1 MKIGVF
7 GGAFNPVHN
16 GHIKLAISYINSL
29 NLDKLIVIPTA
40 NPPHKSSKDL
50 IDGKD
55 RLYMLNLAFKDVDK
69 VEVSDIEFKRQGKSY
84 TFDTIAELKK
94 IYKNAEFYLILG
106 EDQFMSF
113 DKWYKY
119 DEILKEVT
127 LCTAAREENMR
138 DSLKEFSKKLLKDN
152 QCYIADFDPIVVSS
166 SEIREKFK
174 NNIDISFLIPKNVY
188 NYIIEKGL
196 YSV

>member
-7 GGAFNPVHN
+7 GGAFNPVHK

-29 NLDKLIVIPTA
+29 KLDKLIVIPTA

-50 IDGKD
+50 VDGKD
-55 RLYMLNLAFKDVDK
+55 RLNMLNLAFKDVDK
-69 VEVSDIEFKRQGKSY
+69 VEISDIEFNRQGKSY
-84 TFDTIAELKK
+84 TFDTIAELKN
-94 IYKNAEFYLILG
+94 IYKNAEFYLIIG

-127 LCTAAREENMR
+127 LCTAAREENKR
-138 DSLKEFSKKLLKDN
+138 DSLKEFSKKLLKNDK
-152 QCYIADFDPIVVSS
+152 CYIANFDPIVVSS
-166 SEIREKFK
+166 SEIRENLK
-174 NNIDISFLIPKNVY
+174 NNIDISFLIPENVY

>member
-1 MKIGVF
+1 MKIGIF

-16 GHIKLAISYINSL
+16 GHVKLAVSYINSL
-29 NLDKLIVIPTA
+29 KLDKLIVIPTA

-55 RLYMLNLAFKDVDK
+55 RLNMLNLAFKDVDK
-69 VEVSDIEFKRQGKSY
+69 VEISDMEFKRQGKSY
-84 TFDTIAELKK
+84 TADTIAELKK
-94 IYKNAEFYLILG
+94 IYRDAEFFLIIG
-106 EDQFMSF
+106 ADQFLSF

-119 DEILKEVT
+119 DEILNEVT

-138 DSLKEFSKKLLKDN
+138 DVLKDFSKKLLKGN
-152 QCYIADFDPIVVSS
+152 RCYIADFDPIVVSS

>member
-29 NLDKLIVIPTA
+29 KLDKLIVIPTA

-50 IDGKD
+50 VDGKD
-55 RLYMLNLAFKDVDK
+55 RLNMLNLAFKDVDK
-69 VEVSDIEFKRQGKSY
+69 VEISDIEFNRQGKSY
-84 TFDTIAELKK
+84 TFDTIAELKN
-94 IYKNAEFYLILG
+94 IYQNAEFYLIIG

-127 LCTAAREENMR
+127 LCTAAREENKR
-138 DSLKEFSKKLLKDN
+138 DSLKEFSKKLLKNDK
-152 QCYIADFDPIVVSS
+152 CYIANFDPIVVSS
-166 SEIREKFK
+166 SEIRENLK
-174 NNIDISFLIPKNVY
+174 NNIDISFLIPENVY

>member
-1 MKIGVF
+1 MKIGIF

-16 GHIKLAISYINSL
+16 GHVKLAKSYINSL
-29 NLDKLIVIPTA
+29 KLDKLIVIPTA

-50 IDGKD
+50 IDGKE
-55 RLYMLNLAFKDVDK
+55 RLHMLNLAFKDVDK
-69 VEVSDIEFKRQGKSY
+69 VEISDMEFKRQGKSY
-84 TFDTIAELKK
+84 TADTIAELKE
-94 IYKNAEFYLILG
+94 IYKDAEFFLIIG
-106 EDQFMSF
+106 ADQFLSF

-119 DEILKEVT
+119 DEILNEVT

-138 DSLKEFSKKLLKDN
+138 DVLKDFSKKLLKGKN
-152 QCYIADFDPIVVSS
+152 CYIADFDPIVVSS

>member
-1 MKIGVF
+1 MRIGVF

-16 GHIKLAISYINSL
+16 GHVKLASSYIESL

-55 RLYMLNLAFKDVDK
+55 RLFMLNLAFKDVEK
-69 VEVSDIEFKRQGKSY
+69 VEISDIEFNRQGKSY
-84 TFDTIAELKK
+84 TYDTLLELKN
-94 IYKNAEFYLILG
+94 IYKDADFYLIIG
-106 EDQFMSF
+106 ADQFMSF
-113 DKWYKY
+113 NKWYKY

-138 DSLKEFSKKLLKDN
+138 DSLKDFSKKLLKDN
-152 QCYIADFDPIVVSS
+152 HCYIADFDPIVVSS
-166 SEIREKFK
+166 SEIRENLK

-196 YSV
+196 YGV